1 MKRVRKPSVR
11 AAAVGAEVM
20 AAVVAAVAVA
30 GIAAGVAAV
39 AGAAEIAAT
48 VETAATA
55 GNFPFVIEMFFDF
68 GCAGF
73 APEVFLF

>member
-1 MKRVRKPSVR
+1 MKRVRKPSGRV
-11 AAAVGAEVM
+11 AAVGAEVM
-20 AAVVAAVAVA
+20 AAVVAVAVA
-30 GIAAGVAAV
+30 ATAVDVVAEAD
-39 AGAAEIAAT
+39 AAEIAAT

>member
-1 MKRVRKPSVR
+1 MKRVRKPNVR
-11 AAAVGAEVM
+11 AAEVGAEVM
-20 AAVVAAVAVA
+20 VAVVAAAVA
-30 GIAAGVAAV
+30 ATAVGVV
-39 AGAAEIAAT
+39 VEAGAAEIAAT

-55 GNFPFVIEMFFDF
+55 GNFPTVIELFFDF